1 MKKSL
6 LILTALGLLFN
17 INLQAQE
24 EGQVERKPGHYNQ
37 SKFKQLYEEF
47 SSPNTYR
54 SARCS
59 WARLLSAAGRLRYED
74 YP

>member
-24 EGQVERKPGHYNQ
+24 EGQVERKPGH
-37 SKFKQLYEEF
+37 
-47 SSPNTYR
+47 
-54 SARCS
+54 
-59 WARLLSAAGRLRYED
+59 
-74 YP
+74 